1 MMKKE
6 EVIKLQTRKCVDG
19 ASNIGLGNNHVN
31 KNNNSDI
38 KNNSDYTKVSSVM
51 ILVIVKTKMIISC

>member
-1 MMKKE
+1 MKKE
-6 EVIKLQTRKCVDG
+6 EVIKLQTRKYVDG
-19 ASNIGLGNNHVN
+19 GSNIGLGNNHVN